1 MYIRG
6 DVTMKSKRKL
16 MYGLLPILFAGGIG
30 MYLYMQNNKEAEA
43 KPQTTVNQYI
53 EHLQK
58 KNLTSCTP

>member
-1 MYIRG
+1 
-6 DVTMKSKRKL
+6 MKSKRKL

-58 KNLTSCTP
+58 KNLTSCTA